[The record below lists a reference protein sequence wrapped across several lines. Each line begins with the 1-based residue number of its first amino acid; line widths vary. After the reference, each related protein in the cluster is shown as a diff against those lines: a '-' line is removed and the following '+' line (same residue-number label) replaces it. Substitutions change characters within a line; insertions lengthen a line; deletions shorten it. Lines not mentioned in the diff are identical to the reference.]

1 MNGKVREAIENAV
14 KRETFAQALNMKLV
28 ALEDGYSVVEMIYT
42 PENMNNMY
50 DRAHGGALFGLIDEA
65 FETAGQTKGTNAV
78 ALNVNITYVNS
89 PKPGSRL
96 RAEANRVSET
106 QKTAS
111 FDIKITDQDGNI
123 ITTCQALA
131 YQTGKPIPF
140 LYS

>member
-1 MNGKVREAIENAV
+1 MDEKVREAIKNAV
-14 KRETFAQALNMKLV
+14 KRETFAQALNMKLIE
-28 ALEDGYSVVEMIYT
+28 LEDGHSVVEMIYT

-65 FETAGQTKGTNAV
+65 FETAGQTKGTIAV
-78 ALNVNITYVNS
+78 ALNVNIIYVTS
-89 PKPGSRL
+89 PKSGSRL
-96 RAEANRVSET
+96 RAEANRVCET
-106 QKTAS
+106 QKTES

-140 LYS
+140 L

>member
-1 MNGKVREAIENAV
+1 MDEEVREAIKNAV
-14 KRETFAQALNMKLV
+14 KRETFAQALNMKLIE
-28 ALEDGYSVVEMIYT
+28 LEDGHSVVEMIYT
-42 PENMNNMY
+42 PENMSNIY

-65 FETAGQTKGTNAV
+65 FETAGQTKGTVAV
-78 ALNVNITYVNS
+78 ALNVNVTYVKS

-106 QKTAS
+106 QKTGS
-111 FDIKITDQDGNI
+111 FDIKITDQDGHI

-140 LYS
+140 L

>member
-1 MNGKVREAIENAV
+1 MDEKVREAIKNAV
-14 KRETFAQALNMKLV
+14 KRETFAQALNMKLIE
-28 ALEDGYSVVEMIYT
+28 LEDGHSVVEMIYI

-65 FETAGQTKGTNAV
+65 FETAGQTKGTIAV
-78 ALNVNITYVNS
+78 ALNVNITYVTS

-140 LYS
+140 L

>member
-1 MNGKVREAIENAV
+1 MDEKVREAIKNAV
-14 KRETFAQALNMKLV
+14 KRETFAQALNMKLIE
-28 ALEDGYSVVEMIYT
+28 LEDGHSVVEMIYI

-65 FETAGQTKGTNAV
+65 FETAGQTKGTIAV
-78 ALNVNITYVNS
+78 ALNVNITYVTS

-111 FDIKITDQDGNI
+111 FDIKITDQEGNI

-140 LYS
+140 L

>member
-1 MNGKVREAIENAV
+1 MDEKVREAIKNAV
-14 KRETFAQALNMKLV
+14 KRETFAQALNMKLIE
-28 ALEDGYSVVEMIYT
+28 LEDGHSVVEMIYT

-65 FETAGQTKGTNAV
+65 FETAGQTKGTIAV
-78 ALNVNITYVNS
+78 ALNVNIIYVTS
-89 PKPGSRL
+89 PKSGSRL
-96 RAEANRVSET
+96 RAEANRVTET
-106 QKTAS
+106 QKTES

-140 LYS
+140 L